1 MKRSAHR
8 IRRKQEAGIALLLSI
23 FVLLAISVVAIA
35 MIIASGTE
43 SALAGN
49 YRTSTSAY
57 YAATGGLEEARS
69 RMLPKNPNYFDTTV
83 PTFFPA
89 LGTPLAVGQVR
100 YILNPNGGE
109 VVAPLTQL
117 NPATYPDSEYRLE
130 FLNLDPTAGNTQTIT
145 STAALALAAANVTPS
160 LYKWVRITAA
170 TEKSLGDHPAGVPS
184 VGRDVN
190 GDAVIDPATP
200 LYYDS
205 ALTPPRLIVSAAP
218 PNTAQQVFQI
228 TALAVLP
235 NRTEKLLQY
244 TVAAQTFNLKF
255 PSALTIGANSVT
267 FNGANSAQYAINGQ
281 DGSNPSAP
289 AVPGCTA
296 NPLTVKNAIGT
307 TNAGDVAAIQA
318 GIPSNRLGNYT
329 GATGTTPD
337 VGTVSLAN
345 SLDTPLDAYNTVQ
358 AITNSADLV
367 INGDANQGQMPAA
380 MSASNPM
387 TVVVDGNFS
396 MSGNFTGYGLLVVT
410 GNFSYSGTT
419 GWNGIVLVV
428 GDGTTTYNGSGGG
441 NNSFNGAIY
450 VATIWDAQR
459 NLLNTFGP
467 VQYDI
472 SGGGGSGTYYNSCWI
487 KNAQQPIS
495 YQILSFREIPYND

>member
-8 IRRKQEAGIALLLSI
+8 IRRKQEAGVALLLSI

-69 RMLPKNPNYFDTTV
+69 RLLPKNPNYFGAAFM
-83 PTFFPA
+83 PP
-89 LGTPLAVGQVR
+89 LGTPLPPTAVR
-100 YILNPNGGE
+100 YILNPVTGE

-130 FLNLDPTAGNTQTIT
+130 FLGADPTAGTTQTIT
-145 STAALALAAANVTPS
+145 STAALAFTAAGVAPS

-170 TEKSLGDHPAGVPS
+170 TEKSLGDHAAGVPS

-190 GDAVIDPATP
+190 GDNVIDTVTP
-200 LYYDS
+200 LYFDS
-205 ALTPPRLIVSAAP
+205 GLTPPKLIVSAAP
-218 PNTAQQVFQI
+218 PATAQQVFQI

-244 TVAAQTFNLKF
+244 TVAAQIFNLKF
-255 PSALTIGANSVT
+255 PSALTIGANNVT
-267 FNGANSAQYAINGQ
+267 FNGANSAQYQINGQ

-289 AVPGCTA
+289 PVPGCTT

-307 TNAGDVAAIQA
+307 TNPGDVAAITA

-337 VGTVSLAN
+337 VGTVSIAN

-358 AITNSADLV
+358 TITNSADLV
-367 INGDANQGQMPAA
+367 ISGNANETQMPPA

-387 TVVVDGNFS
+387 TVVVDGDFTMN
-396 MSGNFTGYGLLVVT
+396 GNFTGYGLLVVT
-410 GNFSYSGTT
+410 GNFAYSGTT

-450 VATIWDAQR
+450 VATIWDSQR
-459 NLLNTFGP
+459 NLLNSFGP

>member
-8 IRRKQEAGIALLLSI
+8 ISRKQEAGVALLLSI

-69 RMLPKNPNYFDTTV
+69 RLLPKNPNYFGAAFM
-83 PTFFPA
+83 PP
-89 LGTPLAVGQVR
+89 LGTPLLPTQVR
-100 YILNPNGGE
+100 YILNPATGE
-109 VVAPLTQL
+109 VVAPLATT
-117 NPATYPDSEYRLE
+117 NPATYPDSEYKLE
-130 FLNLDPTAGNTQTIT
+130 FLGLDPTAATTQTIT
-145 STAALALAAANVTPS
+145 STEAFALAGSGVTPS

-170 TEKSLGDHPAGVPS
+170 TEKSLGDHQAGVAS

-190 GDAVIDPATP
+190 GDGVIDTITP
-200 LYYDS
+200 LYFDS
-205 ALTPPRLIVSAAP
+205 ALTPPRFIVSAAP
-218 PNTAQQVFQI
+218 PATAQQVFQI

-244 TVAAQTFNLKF
+244 TVAAQTFNLRF
-255 PSALTIGANSVT
+255 PSALTIGANNVS
-267 FNGANSAQYAINGQ
+267 FSGANSSQYQVNGQ

-289 AVPGCTA
+289 AVPGCTT

-307 TNAGDVAAIQA
+307 TNPADVAAIQA
-318 GIPSNRLGNYT
+318 GIPSNRTGNYT

-337 VGTVSLAN
+337 VGTVSIAN
-345 SLDTPLDAYNTVQ
+345 SLDTPLDAYNTLQ
-358 AITNSADLV
+358 TITNSADLV
-367 INGDANQGQMPAA
+367 INGNANQSQMPAA

-387 TVVVDGNFS
+387 TVVVDGDFS

-410 GNFSYSGTT
+410 GDFAYSGTT
-419 GWNGIVLVV
+419 GWNGIVLVI
-428 GDGTTTYNGSGGG
+428 GDGTTTYNGQGGG
-441 NNSFNGAIY
+441 SNSFNGAIY
-450 VATIWDAQR
+450 VATIWDTQR
-459 NLLNTFGP
+459 NLLSSFGP
-467 VQYDI
+467 VQYNI

-487 KNAQQPIS
+487 KNAQQPVT

>member
-8 IRRKQEAGIALLLSI
+8 IRRKQEAGVALLLSI

-69 RMLPKNPNYFDTTV
+69 RMLPKNPNYFGAAFMPPIGTTLL
-83 PTFFPA
+83 PS
-89 LGTPLAVGQVR
+89 QVR
-100 YILNPNGGE
+100 YILNPVTGE
-109 VVAPLTQL
+109 VVAPLTPA
-117 NPATYPDSEYRLE
+117 NPATYPDSEYALE
-130 FLNLDPTAGNTQTIT
+130 FGAAPLAANTQTIT

-184 VGRDVN
+184 VGRNVN

-218 PNTAQQVFQI
+218 PETAQQVFQI

-337 VGTVSLAN
+337 VGTVSIAN

-367 INGDANQGQMPAA
+367 INGNANQGQMPAA

-387 TVVVDGNFS
+387 TVVVDGDFS
-396 MSGNFTGYGLLVVT
+396 MTGNFTGYGLLVVT

-472 SGGGGSGTYYNSCWI
+472 SGGGGSGTYYDSCWI